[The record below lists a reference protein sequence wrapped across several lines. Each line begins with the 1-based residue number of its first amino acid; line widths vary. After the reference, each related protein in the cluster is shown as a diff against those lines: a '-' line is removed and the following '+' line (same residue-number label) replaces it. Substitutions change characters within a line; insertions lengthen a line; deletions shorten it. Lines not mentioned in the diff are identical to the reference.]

1 MMFRPFFSEHA
12 VIMALLSFSIFAV
25 CSFCLSRKAGWN
37 ILGPIGFGTILSIL
51 RCFLPFEVPGNKI
64 IHMGGILTRLYW
76 WLLMPVWGE
85 ITPAVLLLAVWLLG
99 TLLSGIVL
107 CVRICRQCQ
116 IAKSAEWI
124 ASSDLQQ
131 IYQSV
136 VEELQC
142 GKSGTLVALPNYT
155 TALMIGFF
163 RPNVILPVSYQ
174 TMTEDELRMILRHE
188 LAHYKSKD
196 LWIKLLLEDLCCL
209 LWWNPA
215 AYLLR
220 SGVGQL
226 IELRCDSIVCRD
238 FDENQCVAYSK
249 VMINAIKT
257 SSVTTPYIAAGY
269 LGHGNREKLVQR
281 FQQILSASKKQR
293 AVWPSIVIILLAVI
307 LFCSSYSIVFLPET
321 QPPADDPSLEIGID
335 IENSFI
341 LAYPDGT
348 FEVYINGQMYGTLNA
363 EQLEQEPYTSM
374 SIFEANITQVK
385 DVNVP

>member
-1 MMFRPFFSEHA
+1 MIWWPMISEFS
-12 VIMALLSFSIFAV
+12 VIMALLSFSLFAV
-25 CSFCLSRKAGWN
+25 FCYFLSRQAGWRT
-37 ILGPIGFGTILSIL
+37 LGAIGIGTILVIL
-51 RCFLPFEVPGNKI
+51 RCILVFEIPGVQI
-64 IHMGGILTRLYW
+64 IRCNAAFTKLYFWFHTPLWMDISPGMLLVIVWLAGIL
-76 WLLMPVWGE
+76 
-85 ITPAVLLLAVWLLG
+85 I
-99 TLLSGIVL
+99 SGIVL
-107 CVRICRQCQ
+107 CVRICRQCY
-116 IAKSAEWI
+116 ITKKAEWI

-188 LAHYKSKD
+188 LVHYKNKD
-196 LWIKLLLEDLCCL
+196 LWIKLLLEVLCCL

-307 LFCSSYSIVFLPET
+307 LFCSSYSIVFC
-321 QPPADDPSLEIGID
+321 QKRSLR
-335 IENSFI
+335 
-341 LAYPDGT
+341 PMT
-348 FEVYINGQMYGTLNA
+348 RH
-363 EQLEQEPYTSM
+363 
-374 SIFEANITQVK
+374 
-385 DVNVP
+385 